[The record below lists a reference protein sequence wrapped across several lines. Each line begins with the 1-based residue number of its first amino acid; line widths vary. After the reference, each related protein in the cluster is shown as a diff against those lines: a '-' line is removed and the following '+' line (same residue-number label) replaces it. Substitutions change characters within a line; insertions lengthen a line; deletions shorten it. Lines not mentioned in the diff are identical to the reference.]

1 MHEYG
6 SGHLTLQLAKLIL
19 HASKYPACHYFG
31 RALGTNPGQITPAY
45 GRAVRPICSVPH
57 VLPSDLLHQNGMMGS
72 MSVRG
77 KYLRDLLAG
86 HIRYPCVH
94 VYANMNTH

>member
-1 MHEYG
+1 MHQ
-6 SGHLTLQLAKLIL
+6 SPL
-19 HASKYPACHYFG
+19 PATTSA
-31 RALGTNPGQITPAY
+31 ALGTDPGQITPAY